1 MTASGRGPGAQQLTE
16 GERGGLSQRQPA
28 AAAALAE
35 DGPEPGVEVHVV
47 HHQAA
52 ISPSRPPM
60 SISSRKI
67 AWSRRPTNGLSV
79 VVMTGRDICG
89 RPGNRGGK

>member
-1 MTASGRGPGAQQLTE
+1 VACPNGSRRLRRPVPRTFPN
-16 GERGGLSQRQPA
+16 
-28 AAAALAE
+28 
-35 DGPEPGVEVHVV
+35 PGVEVHVV

-67 AWSRRPTNGLSV
+67 AWRPTNGLSV
-79 VVMTGRDICG
+79 VVMTGGDICG
-89 RPGNRGGK
+89 RAGNRGGK